1 MNIGDKIL
9 IDDGIN
15 IADTRISEIVQI
27 IPTKYMD
34 DGENQWYE
42 VVDPI
47 NAKIML
53 VKCKNHIGN
62 EVFIIFDKEA
72 NLDLL
77 LDLL

>member
-1 MNIGDKIL
+1 MNIGDKIVA
-9 IDDGIN
+9 DNEIN
-15 IADTRISEIVQI
+15 IGTKISEIIQI

-42 VVDPI
+42 IVDPI
-47 NAKIML
+47 DAKVIL

>member
-1 MNIGDKIL
+1 MKGGIQMNIGDKIL

-15 IADTRISEIVQI
+15 TADTRISEIVQI

-53 VKCKNHIGN
+53 VKCISKWYVQICMK
-62 EVFIIFDKEA
+62 D
-72 NLDLL
+72 
-77 LDLL
+77 